1 MHIDGANIIIFVHVM
16 DSTSSNSE
24 KVAFFR
30 SLFDGRND
38 VFAKRFENSK
48 TGKKGYSPCCENQW
62 KRGVCSLA
70 KGWKC
75 LSCPNRKFQPYSE
88 DIVRW
93 HLRGFDSQNKPF
105 ELGVYPMDVDETVAF
120 AVIDFDKSTWRRDTL
135 AVAKKVREV
144 DLPVAIER
152 SRSGKG
158 AHIWFFF
165 SERISAKSVRAALS
179 YILTLTLEAHP
190 EISLDSYDRIIPN
203 QGTLP
208 KGGFGN
214 LIALP
219 LQAAARKIDNS
230 VFVNDDW
237 VAYKDQ
243 WKFLASVRRIEKH
256 EIFRLIDRS
265 KAEHRTVVEMGYPIR
280 DEMQPWTSYLP
291 LWSAGASNRDGAEV
305 PGKSIDV
312 VLANRIYVSQ
322 EKLTDEIR
330 GRLIRAASFVNPE
343 FHKIERM
350 KRSVYGTPRI
360 ISRALNGEKYLELPR
375 GCLDEVN
382 RILSEGGFTARIEDK
397 RYSGIPLDV
406 TFHGNLRPIQ
416 EAAIGTIQKY
426 DNGILAAGTAF
437 GKTIV
442 AINMIARR
450 KVNTLVLVNRRQLQ
464 AQWISKIAAFLG
476 IDEKSIGK
484 IGGGADRWTGNVDVA
499 LIQSLSRK
507 GHVDSRIKEYGQII
521 VDECH
526 AVGAESFEALLDA
539 APCRYILGLSAT
551 VVRNDGH
558 DPLVIMQL
566 GPIRYK
572 VDAKLLATSA
582 PFAHTVYVRQTSFRM
597 RHLREDV
604 EFNYAD
610 MIKELT
616 SDNVRNQLIADDVV
630 AAVAEGRSPVILTD
644 RKEQVHIFE
653 NLLSGR
659 VKHVVVMTG
668 GMGIKVSRAKLE
680 ELKSIKDSEERVVIS
695 TGSYIGE
702 GFDDSRMD
710 TLFLATPV
718 SWKGRLTQYAGR
730 LHRLQD
736 GKKEVRIYDYLDSNI
751 AVCEKMF
758 EKRRTGY
765 DAIGYTI
772 MVPKGATEGWPADVV
787 LPVEPRWNERFS
799 TSVRRLCRD
808 GVDVALADLFLRA
821 TLSLSGDDDDR
832 CRINSKGAVLR
843 FFQKRLN
850 TLNGQM
856 GQFKEGVRLPISCG
870 INPHIEV
877 DLWNDEKKFAVMLDS
892 REELSDVELY
902 RIARYEDALLHKTG
916 IKVFRFLVEDVCERL
931 HDVLHQI
938 THLL

>member
-1 MHIDGANIIIFVHVM
+1 M

-24 KVAFFR
+24 KVAFFH
-30 SLFDGRND
+30 SLFNGRND

-75 LSCPNRKFQPYSE
+75 SSCPNRKFVQYSE
-88 DIVRW
+88 EVVRW
-93 HLRGFDSQNKPF
+93 HLRGFDSQNKLF
-105 ELGVYPMDVDETVAF
+105 EVGVYPMDANETVAF

-135 AVAKKVREV
+135 AVVKMVREV
-144 DLPVAIER
+144 GLPVAIER
-152 SRSGKG
+152 SRSGRG

-165 SERISAKSVRAALS
+165 SERISAKIVRAALS
-179 YILTLTLEAHP
+179 YILTLTLESHP

-219 LQAAARKIDNS
+219 LQTAARKIDNS

-237 VAYKDQ
+237 VPYKDQ
-243 WKFLASVRRIEKH
+243 WKFLASVRRIEKR
-256 EIFRLIDRS
+256 EILRLVDRS
-265 KAEHRTVVEMGYPIR
+265 KIEHRSFVEIGLQTR
-280 DEMQPWTSYLP
+280 DETQPWVPYLP
-291 LWSAGASNRDGAEV
+291 LWSVGASNEEGVETHRK
-305 PGKSIDV
+305 PIDV

-322 EKLTDEIR
+322 EKLTDEMR
-330 GRLIRAASFVNPE
+330 GGLIRAASFVNPE
-343 FHKIERM
+343 FHKTERM
-350 KRSVYGTPRI
+350 KRSVYGIPRI
-360 ISRALNGEKYLELPR
+360 IARALNGEKYLELPR
-375 GCLDEVN
+375 GCLDVVN
-382 RILSEGGFTARIEDK
+382 QILSEGGFSACIEDK
-397 RYSGIPLDV
+397 RYSGVPLDV
-406 TFHGNLRPIQ
+406 TFQGCLRPLQ
-416 EAAIGTIQKY
+416 EAAIGAIQKY

-464 AQWISKIAAFLG
+464 TQWISKIAAFLN
-476 IDEKSIGK
+476 IEEKSVGK
-484 IGGGADRWTGNVDVA
+484 IGGGADRWTGSIDVA

-507 GHVDSRIKEYGQII
+507 GHVDSRVKEYGQII

-526 AVGAESFEALLDA
+526 AVGAESFEALIDA
-539 APCRYILGLSAT
+539 APCKYILGLSAT
-551 VVRNDGH
+551 VMRNDGH

-572 VDAKLLATSA
+572 VDAKLLANSA

-597 RHLREDV
+597 RHLCEDV
-604 EFNYAD
+604 DFNYAD

-616 SDNVRNQLIADDVV
+616 SNDVRNRLIADDVV

-644 RKEQVHIFE
+644 RKEQVRILE

-668 GMGIKVSRAKLE
+668 GMGIKVSRSKLE
-680 ELKSIKDSEERVVIS
+680 ELKSIEDSEERVIIS

-730 LHRLQD
+730 LHRLHE
-736 GKKEVRIYDYLDSNI
+736 GKKEVRIYDYLDSSV

-758 EKRRTGY
+758 EKRRKGY

-772 MVPKGATEGWPADVV
+772 MVPKGVSEGWPADVV
-787 LPVEPRWNERFS
+787 LPVEPKWNERFS
-799 TSVRRLCRD
+799 ASVRHLCRD

-821 TLSLSGDDDDR
+821 TLTLSENEAETHVM
-832 CRINSKGAVLR
+832 NSKGAVLR
-843 FFQKRLN
+843 FLQKRLN
-850 TLNGQM
+850 TLNGQT
-856 GQFKEGVRLPISCG
+856 GQFKEGVQLPISCG

-877 DLWNDEKKFAVMLDS
+877 DLWNEESKLAVMLD
-892 REELSDVELY
+892 RKEDLSDVELY
-902 RIARYEDALLHKTG
+902 RIARHEDALLHKNG
-916 IKVFRFLVEDVCERL
+916 IKVFRFLVGDVCERL